1 MGDKDNLKTDA
12 SRLHEILDTYKV
24 AHAFE
29 IYPGTHTSHV
39 AFRFQDHVM
48 PFFSTSLSFTA
59 LRR

>member
-1 MGDKDNLKTDA
+1 LKTVA

-24 AHAFE
+24 MHAFE

-48 PFFSTSLSFTA
+48 PFFSTSLSFA
-59 LRR
+59 SPRR

>member
-1 MGDKDNLKTDA
+1 
-12 SRLHEILDTYKV
+12 
-24 AHAFE
+24 
-29 IYPGTHTSHV
+29 V